1 MKAFVFLFLCL
12 PLSLLAQKYDFLPLN
27 SGTNTSIRGLSVVS
41 DRVAWVSGSNGSIG
55 KTIDGGKTWQWI
67 KPTGYEKLDFRD
79 IEAFDEFKAVVMN
92 AGSPAFILRT
102 VDGGKTWKETYKN
115 TDSAIF
121 LDGMGFWDEKNG
133 IAFGDPIHNRLQL
146 LKTRDGGLNWQNVSD
161 HLNMDMGPGEAG
173 FAASGTSIRTLG
185 KEKVWIATGGTSANI
200 YYSDNRGYTWKRY
213 PCPILQ
219 GEASTGSFS
228 VDFNEN
234 GTGVVVG
241 GDYQKDKEHPN
252 NVLLSKD
259 WGKTWNKPLT
269 PVSGFRSGVAYID
282 AVRAVAVG
290 TSGVDFSRDGGKNW
304 LHLSDLNFNA
314 VGKAKK
320 GSFILLAGNNGLIYR
335 LKSTDK

>member
-1 MKAFVFLFLCL
+1 MKTLAFLFFCL
-12 PLSLLAQKYDFLPLN
+12 PFSLLAQKYDFLPLN
-27 SGTNTSIRGLSVVS
+27 SGMNTSIRGLSVVS
-41 DRVAWVSGSNGSIG
+41 DRIAWVSGSNGAIG

-67 KPTGYEKLDFRD
+67 KPAGYEKLDFRD
-79 IEAFDEFKAVVMN
+79 IEAFDEFKAIVMN

-102 VDGGKTWKETYKN
+102 LDGGKTWKETYKN
-115 TDSAIF
+115 IDSAIF

-133 IAFGDPIHNRLQL
+133 IVFGDPIHNRLQL
-146 LKTRDGGLNWQNVSD
+146 LKTRDGGLNWQNISD
-161 HLNMDMGPGEAG
+161 HLNMDIGPGEAG

-185 KEKVWIATGGTSANI
+185 KEKVWIATGGASANI

-219 GEASTGSFS
+219 GGASTGSFS

-241 GDYQKDKEHPN
+241 GDYQKDKENSN
-252 NVLLSKD
+252 NVLLTKD
-259 WGKTWNKPLT
+259 GGKTWNKPVT

-282 AVRAVAVG
+282 VIQVVAVG
-290 TSGVDFSRDGGKNW
+290 TSGIDFSKDGGKNW

-320 GSFILLAGNNGLIYR
+320 GSLILMAGNNGLIYQ